1 MTAGSWIPW
10 SVPIR
15 EVGVPFA
22 GSNGFNTEPRDS
34 PNEPQAR
41 PPGGFPSAFNK
52 GSPIEPSIESL
63 SRVDTRTLRG
73 VPKGHSGNTGAALR
87 DVISGAPHA
96 GVENID
102 ITVADN
108 KVVVTG
114 AALDSAA
121 LVEKVAKSGKA
132 TELWA

>member
-1 MTAGSWIPW
+1 MGETVTLKVEMMCEGCAGAVRRILQK
-10 SVPIR
+10 V
-15 EVGVPFA
+15 E
-22 GSNGFNTEPRDS
+22 
-34 PNEPQAR
+34 
-41 PPGGFPSAFNK
+41 
-52 GSPIEPSIESL
+52 
-63 SRVDTRTLRG
+63 
-73 VPKGHSGNTGAALR
+73 
-87 DVISGAPHA
+87 

>member
-1 MTAGSWIPW
+1 
-10 SVPIR
+10 V
-15 EVGVPFA
+15 
-22 GSNGFNTEPRDS
+22 
-34 PNEPQAR
+34 
-41 PPGGFPSAFNK
+41 
-52 GSPIEPSIESL
+52 
-63 SRVDTRTLRG
+63 
-73 VPKGHSGNTGAALR
+73 AL
-87 DVISGAPHA
+87 A